1 MANAP
6 CFLTSLAHNEL
17 RFRPVHI
24 CTHDP
29 AKDQVM
35 ADSFHK
41 WKWWGAN
48 LDHRFCLA
56 AGHAGTPL
64 TAVDAA
70 RMRYAA
76 ARSGYAHDSTHELV
90 AALKL
95 PPPPSE
101 PPPHAACS
109 RERPFVLDVGGNIG
123 YYTLVAAATG
133 CSVVAVEPLSANTGR
148 LFASILANGFE
159 DQVTLFKNAVGKDS
173 RLVTLDL
180 NAGNPGASSV
190 SDGSAA
196 KADGVRG
203 GDGLGGG
210 DGARETVATVV
221 LDELFDGGAER
232 PRHPFTGRP
241 IAPTD
246 VALIKVDVEGFDGA
260 ALWALRGMIEQGR
273 PPLIK
278 IEYEAPRVRGTSGC
292 DNVGLMR
299 WLYSLGYAAYG
310 FGHGHPL
317 TLEEWEEKIIPYLL
331 EGKSDELAKE
341 HKLPVLRELYIVHKD
356 APVPAAM
363 DSDGPQGGKK
373 SRAPV

>member
-1 MANAP
+1 
-6 CFLTSLAHNEL
+6 
-17 RFRPVHI
+17 
-24 CTHDP
+24 
-29 AKDQVM
+29 M

-76 ARSGYAHDSTHELV
+76 ARSGYAHDSTNELV

-95 PPPPSE
+95 PPPPTE

-123 YYTLVAAATG
+123 YYTLVTAATG

-363 DSDGPQGGKK
+363 DSDGPKGGKK